1 MKILFLVIGKTD
13 ESYLETGIGKYI
25 KRLEHYIPFEMKV
38 IPDIKNRKTLT
49 EEQQKK
55 AEGDLI
61 LSQLNPGD
69 DLILLDEKGKTFTSV
84 MFSQWIEKQ
93 MNAGS
98 KRIVFVVGGPYG
110 FSKEVYD
117 KCKFVLS
124 DMFENIEEKFDII
137 VSNPPYIKTEVIESL
152 DKEVQNEPN
161 LALDGGED
169 GLKFYKTIAE
179 NAYKYL
185 NEDGVLALEIG
196 YDQKAE
202 VIKLL
207 EKTGKYIDIYSKK
220 DFGNNDRIV
229 VCKSKY

>member
-13 ESYLETGIGKYI
+13 KSYLETGIGKYI

-84 MFSQWIEKQ
+84 LFSQWIEKQ

-117 KCKFVLS
+117 KCKFKISLS
-124 DMFENIEEKFDII
+124 EMTFSHQMIRLIFVEHLYRAFTII
-137 VSNPPYIKTEVIESL
+137 KGEPYHHV
-152 DKEVQNEPN
+152 
-161 LALDGGED
+161 
-169 GLKFYKTIAE
+169 
-179 NAYKYL
+179 
-185 NEDGVLALEIG
+185 
-196 YDQKAE
+196 
-202 VIKLL
+202 
-207 EKTGKYIDIYSKK
+207 
-220 DFGNNDRIV
+220 
-229 VCKSKY
+229 

>member
-61 LSQLNPGD
+61 L
-69 DLILLDEKGKTFTSV
+69 LDEKGKTFTSV

-93 MNAGS
+93 MNIGS
-98 KRIVFVVGGPYG
+98 KRIFFVVGGPYG

-117 KCKFVLS
+117 KAKFKISLS
-124 DMFENIEEKFDII
+124 EMTFSHQMIRLIFVEQLYRAFTII
-137 VSNPPYIKTEVIESL
+137 KGEPYHHV
-152 DKEVQNEPN
+152 
-161 LALDGGED
+161 
-169 GLKFYKTIAE
+169 
-179 NAYKYL
+179 
-185 NEDGVLALEIG
+185 
-196 YDQKAE
+196 
-202 VIKLL
+202 
-207 EKTGKYIDIYSKK
+207 
-220 DFGNNDRIV
+220 
-229 VCKSKY
+229 

>member
-1 MKILFLVIGKTD
+1 
-13 ESYLETGIGKYI
+13 
-25 KRLEHYIPFEMKV
+25 MKV

-84 MFSQWIEKQ
+84 LFSQWIEKQ

-117 KCKFVLS
+117 KCKFKISLS
-124 DMFENIEEKFDII
+124 EMTFSHQMIRLIFVEQLYRAFTII
-137 VSNPPYIKTEVIESL
+137 KGEPYHHV
-152 DKEVQNEPN
+152 
-161 LALDGGED
+161 
-169 GLKFYKTIAE
+169 
-179 NAYKYL
+179 
-185 NEDGVLALEIG
+185 
-196 YDQKAE
+196 
-202 VIKLL
+202 
-207 EKTGKYIDIYSKK
+207 
-220 DFGNNDRIV
+220 
-229 VCKSKY
+229 

>member
-1 MKILFLVIGKTD
+1 MKILFVVIGKTD
-13 ESYLETGIGKYI
+13 ESYLETGIVKYI

-49 EEQQKK
+49 EDQQKK

-110 FSKEVYD
+110 FSKDVYD
-117 KCKFVLS
+117 KAKFKISLS
-124 DMFENIEEKFDII
+124 EMTFSHQMVRTIFAEQLYRAFTII
-137 VSNPPYIKTEVIESL
+137 KGEPYHHE
-152 DKEVQNEPN
+152 
-161 LALDGGED
+161 
-169 GLKFYKTIAE
+169 
-179 NAYKYL
+179 
-185 NEDGVLALEIG
+185 
-196 YDQKAE
+196 
-202 VIKLL
+202 
-207 EKTGKYIDIYSKK
+207 
-220 DFGNNDRIV
+220 
-229 VCKSKY
+229 

>member
-1 MKILFLVIGKTD
+1 
-13 ESYLETGIGKYI
+13 
-25 KRLEHYIPFEMKV
+25 MKV

-84 MFSQWIEKQ
+84 LFSQWIEKQ

-117 KCKFVLS
+117 KCKSKISLSEMTFSHQMIRLIFVEQLYRA
-124 DMFENIEEKFDII
+124 FTII
-137 VSNPPYIKTEVIESL
+137 KGEPYHHV
-152 DKEVQNEPN
+152 
-161 LALDGGED
+161 
-169 GLKFYKTIAE
+169 
-179 NAYKYL
+179 
-185 NEDGVLALEIG
+185 
-196 YDQKAE
+196 
-202 VIKLL
+202 
-207 EKTGKYIDIYSKK
+207 
-220 DFGNNDRIV
+220 
-229 VCKSKY
+229 

>member
-98 KRIVFVVGGPYG
+98 KRIIFVVGGPYG

-117 KCKFVLS
+117 KCKFKISLS
-124 DMFENIEEKFDII
+124 EMTFSHQMVRLIFIEQLYRAMNIL
-137 VSNPPYIKTEVIESL
+137 NGGPYHHE
-152 DKEVQNEPN
+152 
-161 LALDGGED
+161 
-169 GLKFYKTIAE
+169 
-179 NAYKYL
+179 
-185 NEDGVLALEIG
+185 
-196 YDQKAE
+196 
-202 VIKLL
+202 
-207 EKTGKYIDIYSKK
+207 
-220 DFGNNDRIV
+220 
-229 VCKSKY
+229 